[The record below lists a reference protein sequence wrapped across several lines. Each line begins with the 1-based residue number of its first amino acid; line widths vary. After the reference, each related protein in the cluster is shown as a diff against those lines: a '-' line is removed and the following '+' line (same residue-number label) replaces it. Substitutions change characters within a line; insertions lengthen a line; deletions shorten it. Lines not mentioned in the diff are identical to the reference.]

1 MAAYGADFSYDEVM
15 RMVAQRLEYLADLS
29 AAKAVELG
37 KPHLAEHA
45 SAYRADLEWVRRC
58 LG

>member
-1 MAAYGADFSYDEVM
+1 
-15 RMVAQRLEYLADLS
+15 MVAQRLEYLADLS